1 MVRVRRRAVADR
13 QRVPREDIHFPY
25 DNLDLV
31 LVRATCQRAR
41 DAGRRSTRP
50 HNPAR
55 EMVERMLLMTLLD
68 QVRAALTDLRGSE
81 PESDELDEIWDE
93 LRRSRDFR
101 FTMERIWPLLSAA
114 ELLNDL
120 FGTPALINSAGGS
133 VLKPEEREAPFRAP
147 SRDLAA
153 VDWAGEGGPLLSA
166 AGGILR
172 GPPGRA
178 PPAAPP

>member
-31 LVRATCQRAR
+31 LARATCQRAR

-120 FGTPALINSAGGS
+120 FGTPALINSAGGPGP
-133 VLKPEEREAPFRAP
+133 KPEGREGPFRARAP
-147 SRDLAA
+147 DPR
-153 VDWAGEGGPLLSA
+153 A
-166 AGGILR
+166 AGPSVGGVPR
-172 GPPGRA
+172 
-178 PPAAPP
+178 PA